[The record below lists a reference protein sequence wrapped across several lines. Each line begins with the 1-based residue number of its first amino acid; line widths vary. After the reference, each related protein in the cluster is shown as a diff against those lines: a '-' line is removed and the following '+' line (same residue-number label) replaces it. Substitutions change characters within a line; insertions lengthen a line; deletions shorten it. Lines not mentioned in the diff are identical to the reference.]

1 MRRILTGVL
10 ILAIIASCAKP
21 KDLEFVDIQNIKM
34 VKWGLSESLVGLD
47 VRFYNPNK
55 QQVNLKDAVA
65 KVYVNSAFLGET
77 NMDTTI
83 AIPRRDTFAVP
94 KEKKVVA
101 DKTQTGVW
109 LTFIPVMDT
118 DEFGDEIVEE
128 LKIHL
133 INRTDTPYNFDYSLE
148 YSGKPGFE
156 LKNTIAPFQDF
167 YIHDMPFENVNDSPA
182 LSVIFSLQKPDKK
195 KAESFET
202 TLKLKPKQVFSRIQ
216 DIRQKGEATFAYKI
230 LDKYPD
236 RPVEDKMEM
245 SPLLKKGYKVYSASS
260 ARQHLEPS
268 KYELDLHI
276 EKLTKEHARLD
287 SFEKLTL
294 QLQTLEKYLDLAVAH
309 HQPRKP
315 TGAKF

>member
-1 MRRILTGVL
+1 MKFQVGDKVL
-10 ILAIIASCAKP
+10 VLHSNEEGEVVEII
-21 KDLEFVDIQNIKM
+21 NNKM
-34 VKWGLSESLVGLD
+34 VMVD
-47 VRFYNPNK
+47 VRGVKFPAYIDQLDFPYFKRFTENK
-55 QQVNLKDAVA
+55 NIPPA
-65 KVYVNSAFLGET
+65 KKSKRFIDE
-77 NMDTTI
+77 
-83 AIPRRDTFAVP
+83 VP

-245 SPLLKKGYKVYSASS
+245 SPLLKKGYKVFCS
-260 ARQHLEPS
+260 RDE
-268 KYELDLHI
+268 
-276 EKLTKEHARLD
+276 
-287 SFEKLTL
+287 
-294 QLQTLEKYLDLAVAH
+294 
-309 HQPRKP
+309 
-315 TGAKF
+315 